1 MIEVLFLSSFFLK
14 KNEAKKSLYLSNR
27 YAYKVVRYNKHA
39 LRDLMYNFFM
49 NNSKIIII
57 GAGAAGLMA
66 AITSAQKGIKVTL
79 LEQNHKVGK
88 KILVSGNGKCN
99 IDNRYINLNRFHSQ
113 NPNFIQ
119 EVLEGYDYKVIE
131 KFFTSIGL
139 ELVEWKEGK
148 MFPMSLQA
156 SSVVELLEYEAKRVG
171 VEIVC
176 DCEVSSIDKKEDTFT
191 LETSQGSKTCEQLV
205 IASGSAAAPHLG
217 GSNSGYAF
225 ATKMGHTLIPRH
237 PSLVQL
243 CSEETWVKACA
254 GVKVAGLAKLYANG
268 EYITEKKGDLLFTNY
283 GISGLAILDLSR
295 QVSTRLANFDYCE
308 LSLDLMPELSKE
320 KLTNL
325 LQNRVKKESEK
336 PLTLW
341 LQGVINKKLIP
352 MILEQSKCKI
362 RVEDHLNRKEINKL
376 VHAIKN
382 LKLSINDTKGFKG
395 AEVATGG
402 IDTTEINHQTMESTL
417 IPNLYFAGE
426 ILDVD
431 GDRGGFNFHFAWV
444 SGMRVQG
451 TK

>member
-1 MIEVLFLSSFFLK
+1 M
-14 KNEAKKSLYLSNR
+14 
-27 YAYKVVRYNKHA
+27 
-39 LRDLMYNFFM
+39 
-49 NNSKIIII
+49 III
-57 GAGAAGLMA
+57 GAGAAGLCA
-66 AITSAQKGIKVTL
+66 AITSARVGQSVVL
-79 LEQNHKVGK
+79 LEQNNKIGK

-99 IDNRYINLNRFHSQ
+99 IDNKYINLNRFHGQ
-113 NPNFIQ
+113 NPNFIE
-119 EVLEGYDYKVIE
+119 EVLEGYGFKAVE

-139 ELVEWKEGK
+139 ELVEGKEGK

-171 VEIVC
+171 VQIIC
-176 DCEVSSIDKKEDTFT
+176 DCTVTSIERKNNTFT
-191 LETSQGSKTCEQLV
+191 VETSQGTKTCEKLLL
-205 IASGSAAAPHLG
+205 ASGSLAAPQLG

-243 CSEETWVKACA
+243 CSEENWVKACA
-254 GVKVAGLAKLYANG
+254 GVKVAGLAQLYANG

-295 QVSTRLANFDYCE
+295 EVSTRLANFDYCE

-325 LQNRVKKESEK
+325 LLKRIKEGSEK

-341 LQGVINKKLIP
+341 LQGVINKKLIH
-352 MILEQSKCKI
+352 IIVEQSKCKAKT
-362 RVEDHLNRKEINKL
+362 EKELNRKEINKL

-382 LKLSINDTKGFKG
+382 LKLSINDTKGFQG

-402 IDTTEINHQTMESTL
+402 INTKEVNPQTMESKL
-417 IPNLYFAGE
+417 VSNLFFAGE

-444 SGMRVQG
+444 TGMRVN
-451 TK
+451 KLLH

>member
-1 MIEVLFLSSFFLK
+1 MIIV
-14 KNEAKKSLYLSNR
+14 
-27 YAYKVVRYNKHA
+27 
-39 LRDLMYNFFM
+39 
-49 NNSKIIII
+49 
-57 GAGAAGLMA
+57 GAGAAGLISSITA
-66 AITSAQKGIKVTL
+66 ARSGVQVTL
-79 LEQNHKVGK
+79 LEQNSKIGK

-99 IDNRYINLNRFHSQ
+99 IDNRYISLNRFHSQ
-113 NPNFIQ
+113 NPNFI
-119 EVLEGYDYKVIE
+119 EKVLDGYDFEVIE

-139 ELVEWKEGK
+139 ELIEGKEGK

-156 SSVVELLEYEAKRVG
+156 SSVVELLEYEAKRLG
-171 VEIVC
+171 VTILC
-176 DCEVSSIDKKEDTFT
+176 DCAVTAISKKGTTFT
-191 LETSQGSKTCEQLV
+191 LETTQGQQTCEKLV
-205 IASGSAAAPHLG
+205 MTSGSPAAPQLG

-243 CSEETWVKACA
+243 CSEESWVKGCA

-283 GISGLAILDLSR
+283 GISGLAVLDLSR
-295 QVSTRLANFDYCE
+295 EVSTRLANFDYCE
-308 LSLDLMPELSKE
+308 LSLDLIPELSKE

-325 LQNRVKKESEK
+325 LLARTKNESEK
-336 PLTLW
+336 PLALW
-341 LQGVINKKLIP
+341 LQGIINKKLIGI
-352 MILEQSKCKI
+352 ILEQSKCKV

-382 LKLSINDTKGFKG
+382 LKLSINDTKGFQG

-402 IDTTEINHQTMESTL
+402 VNTEEVNPQTMESKVVQ
-417 IPNLYFAGE
+417 NLFFAGE

-444 SGMRVQG
+444 SGIKAG
-451 TK
+451 KH

>member
-1 MIEVLFLSSFFLK
+1 MVDMI
-14 KNEAKKSLYLSNR
+14 
-27 YAYKVVRYNKHA
+27 VV
-39 LRDLMYNFFM
+39 
-49 NNSKIIII
+49 
-57 GAGAAGLMA
+57 GAGAAGLIS
-66 AITSAQKGIKVTL
+66 AITSARAGQKITL
-79 LEQNHKVGK
+79 LEQNNKIGK

-99 IDNRYINLNRFHSQ
+99 IDNKYITTNRFHGQ
-113 NPNFIQ
+113 NPDFI
-119 EVLEGYDYKVIE
+119 EKVLEDFGVDVVE

-139 ELVEWKEGK
+139 ELIEGKEGK

-171 VEIVC
+171 VQIIC
-176 DCEVSSIDKKEDTFT
+176 DCAVTSISKEADTFT
-191 LETSQGSKTCEQLV
+191 VETSQGTKRCKKLLL
-205 IASGSAAAPHLG
+205 ASGSPAAPQLG

-225 ATKMGHTLIPRH
+225 ATKMGHSLIPRH

-254 GVKVAGLAKLYANG
+254 GVKVAGVAQLYANG

-295 QVSTRLANFDYCE
+295 EVSTRLANYDYCE
-308 LSLDLMPELSKE
+308 LNLDLMPELSKE

-325 LQNRVKKESEK
+325 LLNRIEEGSEK
-336 PLTLW
+336 PIEIW
-341 LQGVINKKLIP
+341 LHGVMNKKLISI
-352 MILEQSKCKI
+352 ILEQSKCKAKQ
-362 RVEDHLNRKEINKL
+362 ENDLNRKEVGKL
-376 VHAIKN
+376 VYTIKN

-402 IDTTEINHQTMESTL
+402 INTTEVNPQTMESKL
-417 IPNLYFAGE
+417 VPDLYFAGE

-444 SGMRVQG
+444 TGLRAALV
-451 TK
+451 